1 MLKQFLE
8 SNAINFWWGLAAFG
22 VFFVVLLPMGVRKI
36 LAAVDAREGK
46 IAQELKEAEDAYARA
61 KKVQSEV
68 DAKFAAAEGRIA
80 ALMADARKDA
90 ENQKTQLLEKG
101 RNEIEALRLRSL
113 RDIEAARHTA
123 LIGLRQ
129 EIAEISMS
137 VAEKIVRE
145 RLDISRHEALV
156 GETMDAYTANREKR

>member
-1 MLKQFLE
+1 MIRSFLE
-8 SNAINFWWGLAAFG
+8 SNLINFLWSMSAFIVFVLILLRYG
-22 VFFVVLLPMGVRKI
+22 VKHI
-36 LAAVDAREGK
+36 LAAVDAREAK
-46 IAQELKEAEDAYARA
+46 ITSEMKAAEDAYVRA
-61 KKVQSEV
+61 KQVQSEV

-80 ALMADARKDA
+80 TLMAEARKLA
-90 ENQKTQLLEKG
+90 ENQKAELLEKG
-101 RNEIEALRLRSL
+101 RSEIESVRLRSL
-113 RDIEAARHTA
+113 RDIEAARHSA
-123 LIGLRQ
+123 LISLRQ